1 MATVNRRRTDKGE
14 WRYDVRYRINGR
26 PTERAF
32 KRRQDA
38 EAFPRQVEAAEVRG
52 VVVDPRRSSER
63 LGEYAEAWLASR
75 RRVDGR
81 PLAPRTVELYRD
93 LLDRLIL
100 PTFGHARLSTVRT
113 EHVRPG
119 LAPRRRRPALVR
131 RPRRTACCGRS

>member
-26 PTERAF
+26 PIERAF

-38 EAFPRQVEAAEVRG
+38 DAFRRQVEAAEVRG
-52 VVVDPRRSSER
+52 VVVGPRRSSER

-100 PTFGHARLSTVRT
+100 PTFGQARLSSVRT
-113 EHVRPG
+113 EQVGRGSAP
-119 LAPRRRRPALVR
+119 PRRQPALVR
-131 RPRRTACCGRS
+131 RPRRTGCCGRS